1 MKIGLAQLNTTVG
14 DLDANRRRILDA
26 YRDLVARG
34 AELVVTPELIVTG
47 YPPRDLLLRR
57 RFVEDAES
65 SLAALAAE
73 IGEVPALIG
82 CVEANRSGE
91 GRPVFNAAAFCHRG
105 RVVALARKCLLPTYD
120 VFDEDRYFE
129 PATTPLVIEHAG
141 RRIGIT
147 ICEDIWTHASVATRR
162 LYRGQSPLDQ
172 LAAQRCDLMVNLS
185 ASPWYHGKGDVRT
198 RLVADAARALAC
210 PVVYCNA
217 VGGNDELIF
226 DGRSVVAAADGALVA
241 GLPAFRE
248 AREIV
253 EIIAGSGA
261 HSARMGS
268 ASTGGAGSC
277 DTGLQTREERSGET
291 PNSGFQP
298 HDLPAITLPG
308 GAGFTPASSALD
320 RIAAPAPAPAVVDPS
335 FAQDEM
341 KDIFEA
347 LVLGLRDYAQ
357 KSGFKRALVALSGG
371 IDSAV
376 VAVVAAAAFGP
387 ENVTGV
393 SLPSA
398 ISSNHSRDDAR
409 ALASNLRM
417 PFHTIA
423 IADAVAATEQALGPL
438 FAGRPRDV
446 AEENIQ
452 ARTRG
457 VLMMALSNK
466 FNALLLTTGNKS
478 EVAVGYC
485 TLYGDMCG
493 GLAVI
498 SDVFKMQVYALSRW
512 INGEYSS
519 SLGVPGGVI
528 PLSTIEKPPSAELRP
543 DQKDEDSL
551 PPYALLDRLLQGY
564 VEEGLSRRDL
574 VAQGFD
580 AAVVSDICRKVDLN
594 EYKRKQAAPGLKIT
608 PLAFGVGRRIPIV
621 QRYVS

>member
-14 DLDANRRRILDA
+14 DLDGNRRRILEA

-34 AELVVTPELIVTG
+34 AELIVTPELVVTG

-57 RFVEDAES
+57 RFVEDAETT
-65 SLAALAAE
+65 LAALAAE

-82 CVEANRSGE
+82 YVANNATGE
-91 GRPVFNAAAFCHRG
+91 GRPCFNAAAFCHRG
-105 RVVALARKCLLPTYD
+105 KIVATAHKCLLPTYD

-129 PATTPLVIEHAG
+129 PATSPVVIEFAG
-141 RRIGIT
+141 RRLGVT
-147 ICEDIWTHASVATRR
+147 ICEDIWTHPSIATRR
-162 LYRGQSPLDQ
+162 LYRGENPVAQ
-172 LAAQRCDLMVNLS
+172 LAAQRCDLMLNLS
-185 ASPWYHGKGDVRT
+185 ASPWHNGKGQTRA
-198 RLVADAARALAC
+198 RLVTDSARTLGC

-226 DGRSVVAAADGALVA
+226 DGRSIVAGADGELIA

-248 AREIV
+248 ACEIV
-253 EIIAGSGA
+253 DVRAERIIP
-261 HSARMGS
+261 
-268 ASTGGAGSC
+268 
-277 DTGLQTREERSGET
+277 GE
-291 PNSGFQP
+291 PS
-298 HDLPAITLPG
+298 PG
-308 GAGFTPASSALD
+308 GPAASSSAP
-320 RIAAPAPAPAVVDPS
+320 RIDPT
-335 FAQDEM
+335 FAQEEM

-347 LVLGLRDYAQ
+347 LVLGLRDYAR
-357 KSGFKRALVALSGG
+357 KTGFKRALVALSGG
-371 IDSAV
+371 IDSAIV
-376 VAVVAAAAFGP
+376 GVIAAAAFGP

-398 ISSNHSRDDAR
+398 ISSQHSRDDAR
-409 ALASNLRM
+409 VLAANLRM
-417 PFHTIA
+417 PFHTVA
-423 IADAVAATEQALGPL
+423 IADIVAAAEGSLAPL
-438 FAGRPRDV
+438 FAGRPRDI

-498 SDVFKMQVYALSRW
+498 SDLFKMQVYALARW
-512 INGEYSS
+512 INGEYSR
-519 SLGVPGGVI
+519 SLGVPGGAI

-543 DQKDEDSL
+543 DQTDQDTL
-551 PPYALLDRLLQGY
+551 PPYDVLDRLLEGY

-574 VAQGFD
+574 VARGF
-580 AAVVSDICRKVDLN
+580 APEMVADICRKVDLN
-594 EYKRKQAAPGLKIT
+594 EYKRKQAAPGLKLT